1 VRRDCR
7 ALPSLTNLLL
17 KAFNEEVPAPRAK
30 LEARKIDIEKYPGRR
45 LVLRINNMHAS
56 GGGAM
61 SGPKFLNISGELWDG
76 TSKVATFTFNKWTLA
91 GITTCRA
98 VDSLVDAAAYTIADW
113 LRMPTID
120 AKL

>member
-1 VRRDCR
+1 
-7 ALPSLTNLLL
+7 LP
-17 KAFNEEVPAPRAK
+17 R
-30 LEARKIDIEKYPGRR
+30 IG
-45 LVLRINNMHAS
+45 LVLRVNNMHAS

-76 TSKVATFTFNKWTLA
+76 PSKVATFTFNKWTLA

-113 LRMPTID
+113 LRTPTID